1 MNRLVKQ
8 INHKKEAVLAQLKGK
23 LIVSCQARVGW
34 PMYGAE
40 IMAAF
45 AVAACQGG
53 AAGIRA
59 TGVDNISKIK
69 EKVSLPI
76 IGINKQ
82 FRDDYEVYIT
92 PTYESAREILET
104 GIEIVAIDA
113 TPRKRPGGETVEE
126 ILCQIRKNYPEV
138 LVMGEIST
146 ISEAKAIV
154 PMGFDLI
161 STTLSGYTKESV
173 GVKSV
178 NLELIRKICEI
189 TDIPVIAEGKIAREE
204 EAVMAL
210 DAGAHA
216 VVVGTSIT
224 RPEIITERYVGA
236 LSQYGMDQEARRSLA

>member
-1 MNRLVKQ
+1 M
-8 INHKKEAVLAQLKGK
+8 EG
-23 LIVSCQARVGW
+23 
-34 PMYGAE
+34 
-40 IMAAF
+40 
-45 AVAACQGG
+45 
-53 AAGIRA
+53 
-59 TGVDNISKIK
+59 
-69 EKVSLPI
+69 
-76 IGINKQ
+76 
-82 FRDDYEVYIT
+82 
-92 PTYESAREILET
+92 
-104 GIEIVAIDA
+104 
-113 TPRKRPGGETVEE
+113 

-161 STTLSGYTKESV
+161 STTLSGYTKESA

-178 NLELIRKICEI
+178 NLELIRKIREI

-236 LSQYGMDQEARRSLA
+236 LSQYGMNQEARRSLA